1 MHGGSMLNIVTD
13 STADLSQEIVKKF
26 NIKVIP
32 LSVLIGGKTY
42 QDGVDIDQA
51 KLFKLIRQ
59 TGELPKTAAPTI
71 GEFQTYFNQAGDTI
85 FIGISLKL
93 SATIQNAAL
102 TAKEYPQGRI
112 RVIDSLN
119 LSTGIGLLALK
130 AADLR
135 DSGLSTD
142 EIEKE
147 IINCIPNTRMSF
159 MIDTM
164 DFLYKGGRCSALQS
178 IVGTMLKIHPIIEM
192 RSDGTLGVKD
202 KARGSRKKS
211 MQILLDD
218 FESHLE
224 ELDKRRVFVTH
235 TSPDEDAEY
244 LKEEVIRI
252 AAPDEVLITRAGSV
266 VSSHCGPGTIG
277 ILYMV
282 K

>member
-1 MHGGSMLNIVTD
+1 MLNIVTD
-13 STADLSQEIVKKF
+13 STADLSREIAKKF
-26 NIKVIP
+26 NLKVIP
-32 LSVLIGGKTY
+32 LSVLIGGETY

-51 KLFKLIRQ
+51 RLFTLIRQ

-71 GEFQTYFNQAGDTI
+71 GEFQDYFKQAGDTI
-85 FIGISLKL
+85 FIGISSKL

-102 TAKEYPQGRI
+102 TARDYPQGRI

-135 DSGLSTD
+135 ESGLSID

-147 IINCIPNTRMSF
+147 IIRLIPNTRMSF

-164 DFLYKGGRCSALQS
+164 DFLYKGGRCSAMQS
-178 IVGTMLKIHPIIEM
+178 IMGSMLKIHPIIEM
-192 RSDGTLGVKD
+192 RPDGTLGVKD

-218 FESHLE
+218 FAAHLE

-244 LKEEVIRI
+244 LKKEIIRI

-277 ILYMV
+277 ILYML